1 MVSLLA
7 VIIARR
13 FPDFYRKI
21 AMLPDY
27 RKRPRYSVKEL
38 IVSGLLIFL
47 FKQQSRNKADAAA
60 KNLDY
65 RDNIRALFGVRT
77 ADNDTVDRYLRF
89 LDPENL
95 ETLKKDMFRA
105 LIKSKALQKHKFLGR
120 YFMIAVDG
128 TGTQSFDYEPYP
140 GCPYKEYKSG
150 RRVWTTYVLEAKVVT
165 ASGFALSL
173 ATEWIENPTGGKFE
187 KQDIE
192 SKAFKRLARKLK
204 KDFPRLPVLMLLDGL
219 YPNDPVFSLCEN
231 NRWKYCITLKDKSLP
246 SVWEQITDRLLF
258 KEYQTSRYK
267 SADRQYLFSE
277 DYKIYKDIEYKAHN
291 INVLETNCKKIHRQS
306 RETEETR
313 FVHVTNIKLPASEAR
328 KIGNAGRLRWKIENE
343 GFNKQKNNGYN
354 LSHKFSRTNFNAAKN
369 YYELLQ
375 IADIINQLAYKTR
388 EAREFM
394 AKIDA
399 GENIFTELLL
409 NLLKFAELGD
419 TRQIKEIIIKHR
431 QLRY

>member
-1 MVSLLA
+1 MA

-13 FPDFYRKI
+13 FPDFYKKI
-21 AMLPDY
+21 ASLPDN
-27 RKRPRYSVKEL
+27 RKRPQYSVKAL

-47 FKQQSRNKADAAA
+47 FKQQSRNKADTAA

-65 RDNIRALFGVRT
+65 RDNIKALFGIRP

-89 LDPENL
+89 LNPDKL
-95 ETLKKDMFRA
+95 EVLKKDMFRA
-105 LIKSKALQKHKFLGR
+105 LVKSKALQKHKFLNQ

-128 TGTQSFDYEPYP
+128 TGMQSFDYEPYP
-140 GCPYKEYKSG
+140 GCTYKEYKNG

-173 ATEWIENPTGGKFE
+173 ATEWIENPTDNKFE

-192 SKAFKRLARKLK
+192 IKAFKRLARKLK
-204 KDFPRLPVLMLLDGL
+204 KDFPRLPVLLLLDGL

-231 NRWKYCITLKDKSLP
+231 YRWKYSITLKDKSLK
-246 SVWEQITDRLLF
+246 SVWEEINDRILF
-258 KEYQTSRYK
+258 KEYQTSQYK
-267 SADRQYLFSE
+267 NANRQYLFSE
-277 DYKIYKDIEYKAHN
+277 DYKIHKDINYKSH
-291 INVLETNCKKIHRQS
+291 IVNVLETDYKKTHRKS
-306 RETEETR
+306 RASEQTR
-313 FVHVTNIKLPASEAR
+313 FVHITNINLTESEAR
-328 KIGNAGRLRWKIENE
+328 KISNGGRLRWKIENE
-343 GFNKQKNNGYN
+343 GFNNQKNNGYN

-388 EAREFM
+388 KAREFM
-394 AKIDA
+394 TNIDA
-399 GENIFTELLL
+399 GENAFTELLL
-409 NLLKFAELGD
+409 NLLKFVELTD
-419 TRQIKEIIIKHR
+419 TRQIKEIIIKTK